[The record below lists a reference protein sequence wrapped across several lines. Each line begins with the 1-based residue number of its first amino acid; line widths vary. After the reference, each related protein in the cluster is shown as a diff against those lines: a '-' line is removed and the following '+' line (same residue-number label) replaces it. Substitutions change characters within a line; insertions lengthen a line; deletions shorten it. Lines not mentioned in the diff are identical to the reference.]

1 MKEEQPKDESADED
15 EEADKEIKTA
25 KQEIVAEDDDEGFTS
40 VGAGGKA
47 TVNLTSENILT
58 RLREVLESRGRKV
71 IWFSLF
77 KSK

>member
-15 EEADKEIKTA
+15 EEADKEIKAA
-25 KQEIVAEDDDEGFTS
+25 KQEIVAEDDNEGFTS

-71 IWFSLF
+71 I
-77 KSK
+77 